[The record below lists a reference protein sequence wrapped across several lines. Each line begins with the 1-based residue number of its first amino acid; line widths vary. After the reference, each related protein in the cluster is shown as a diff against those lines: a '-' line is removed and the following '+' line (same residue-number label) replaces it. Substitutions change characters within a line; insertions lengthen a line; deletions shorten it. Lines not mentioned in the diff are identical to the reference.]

1 MYENSHIY
9 NYRGPNSNIVY
20 KKLYFFQFCSLMGQE
35 YKKTG
40 LNLVQTNNLP
50 PVPAK
55 NLVYRIINK
64 VIGRFFKSRQL
75 MTSFKT
81 SASFIAQKIAPYIEA
96 VNAKY
101 MLSD

>member
-1 MYENSHIY
+1 
-9 NYRGPNSNIVY
+9 
-20 KKLYFFQFCSLMGQE
+20 MGQE

-81 SASFIAQKIAPYIEA
+81 SASFIAQKIASVIEDA
-96 VNAKY
+96 RHLKVFYQENRFAGWPANNAFGQHR
-101 MLSD
+101 